1 VTRKRAAGAPVTR
14 VKAATSPAPAEGTRA
29 GDAPWAVR
37 GGMHAARCTARCPLH
52 AARRSRHEARDD
64 PRRRGLSGVAQ
75 PPCLFHGTKQSPSP
89 RPLTA
94 PAPARSAVHRQP
106 STPQNNNLRG
116 PLPVACRRSASAV
129 PVDFLFCFCCFCTSG
144 CAGCTHDV
152 ARRAPL
158 CPARQ
163 CQHTCA
169 RPFLLAL
176 GRLEPF

>member
-1 VTRKRAAGAPVTR
+1 
-14 VKAATSPAPAEGTRA
+14 
-29 GDAPWAVR
+29 
-37 GGMHAARCTARCPLH
+37 MHAARCTARCPLH

-169 RPFLLAL
+169 FSSGARPARALLDLDSRCLNHVSGQWFADWLFSYASFGVAAL
-176 GRLEPF
+176 PTCAPMV